1 MDRDL
6 TLLECGKASYGFF
19 GIINW
24 INERRLNIPL
34 YKIIFKSQIQIMS
47 NDTFLKIQDQMK
59 ELYDFYD

>member
-24 INERRLNIPL
+24 INERRLNIPF
-34 YKIIFKSQIQIMS
+34 YKIIFKSHIQIMS

-59 ELYDFYD
+59 KLYDFYD